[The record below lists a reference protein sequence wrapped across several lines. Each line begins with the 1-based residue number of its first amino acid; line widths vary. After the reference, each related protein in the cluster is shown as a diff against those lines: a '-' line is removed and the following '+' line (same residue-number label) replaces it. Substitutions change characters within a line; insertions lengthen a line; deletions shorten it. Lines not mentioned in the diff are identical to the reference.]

1 MKVAEKMLRV
11 VTDWGIKESN
21 KPVKHTPVLW
31 KGLISPVIRTLRGQV
46 RIPAASRTDA
56 AACARPPSCRNGVQI
71 PCSGVRMGPAGA

>member
-31 KGLISPVIRTLRGQV
+31 KAPFLHVLLR
-46 RIPAASRTDA
+46 RIDRSY
-56 AACARPPSCRNGVQI
+56 G
-71 PCSGVRMGPAGA
+71 RMAGG